1 MGHGLKRLL
10 MRCVRHQP
18 KLGGKKMHQELSEH
32 AESYL
37 ATLAVLVMITFAI
50 IVGITMIRF

>member
-1 MGHGLKRLL
+1 
-10 MRCVRHQP
+10 
-18 KLGGKKMHQELSEH
+18 MHQELSEH